1 MALDLDVLSSF
12 VHLTENL
19 DSFALDLGKRAL
31 FDFGLLKTDLLSSV
45 SVLFLVVLFS
55 LDESALKKVQALVLK
70 ALDIVFALVPLADLL
85 IFHQAAS

>member
-1 MALDLDVLSSF
+1 
-12 VHLTENL
+12 
-19 DSFALDLGKRAL
+19 
-31 FDFGLLKTDLLSSV
+31 V